1 MKKMIFFLLLFCACT
16 CVGQSIDSLKQA
28 IETMPEDTNR
38 VLAYRALFF
47 SYYDQ
52 DQRPQML
59 ETADKGLTLSRALRF
74 DKGVDLF
81 LFYKATALDIAGRGQ
96 EAIPLFE
103 EGLLLAQ
110 KKGDQSVAAS
120 YELNIGTAYYTLG
133 NLDKALDHFLNAY
146 ALYKSLNKPQNL
158 SKVLNNIGIIYR
170 TQGKK
175 DRAEAI
181 YKESLAIKQTLG
193 DSLGIAASCQNLA
206 AVLSTVEREEEA
218 LNYLQQALA
227 IYEKNKRLRDA
238 AGCYALLGQIYFN
251 FGKIPEAKEAL
262 LKAKSVFDQAPSAE
276 YVSNIYRLLGTISVS
291 EKNYSLA
298 ETYFLKSAEGAR
310 QYGQL
315 DRLWDI
321 LNELSKTQNQLGKH
335 PAAYSSLREAFTLRD
350 SIVEKNRLALME
362 ELQTKF
368 DVAQK
373 DNQLTIQQLSL
384 ERRTSERN
392 SLFIAAGLLILLA
405 FGIFWGLK
413 HRIRTNK
420 KIAEQESTL
429 QKQQI
434 RQLEQEK
441 NLAALNAMVEGAE
454 KERARIAADL
464 HDGLGGLLASV
475 KAHFNQLHQS
485 SDTSELQSKT
495 NRLIDDAAGEVRRI
509 SHDMMPRSLS
519 VAGLSGALEDLVA
532 DLEKQGIH
540 CTLEM
545 IGMGKPL
552 EERTAL
558 MVYRIIQELCNNMVK
573 HAQANQAL
581 IQLIQAGQTLTLI
594 VEDNGKGFDPVSIQ
608 GRPGLGLNN
617 IESRVQFLKG
627 RIDWDTAPGRGTNV
641 TISIPVF

>member
-218 LNYLQQALA
+218 L
-227 IYEKNKRLRDA
+227 
-238 AGCYALLGQIYFN
+238 
-251 FGKIPEAKEAL
+251 
-262 LKAKSVFDQAPSAE
+262 
-276 YVSNIYRLLGTISVS
+276 
-291 EKNYSLA
+291 
-298 ETYFLKSAEGAR
+298 
-310 QYGQL
+310 
-315 DRLWDI
+315 
-321 LNELSKTQNQLGKH
+321 
-335 PAAYSSLREAFTLRD
+335 
-350 SIVEKNRLALME
+350 
-362 ELQTKF
+362 
-368 DVAQK
+368 
-373 DNQLTIQQLSL
+373 
-384 ERRTSERN
+384 
-392 SLFIAAGLLILLA
+392 
-405 FGIFWGLK
+405 
-413 HRIRTNK
+413 
-420 KIAEQESTL
+420 
-429 QKQQI
+429 
-434 RQLEQEK
+434 
-441 NLAALNAMVEGAE
+441 
-454 KERARIAADL
+454 
-464 HDGLGGLLASV
+464 
-475 KAHFNQLHQS
+475 
-485 SDTSELQSKT
+485 SELT
-495 NRLIDDAAGEVRRI
+495 APARRG
-509 SHDMMPRSLS
+509 SARWACPRS
-519 VAGLSGALEDLVA
+519 
-532 DLEKQGIH
+532 
-540 CTLEM
+540 
-545 IGMGKPL
+545 
-552 EERTAL
+552 
-558 MVYRIIQELCNNMVK
+558 
-573 HAQANQAL
+573 
-581 IQLIQAGQTLTLI
+581 
-594 VEDNGKGFDPVSIQ
+594 
-608 GRPGLGLNN
+608 
-617 IESRVQFLKG
+617 
-627 RIDWDTAPGRGTNV
+627 AP
-641 TISIPVF
+641 